1 MGAPLRF
8 IHCADLHLGSRFVG
22 VTSQDEGLGRRLS
35 TATFDA
41 LENLV
46 EAANREAVD
55 FVLFSGDVF
64 DSSNETPYARSRFAD
79 AVSRINSVCY
89 IAYGNHDF
97 RRLWEDVI
105 PLPENAIV
113 FGPEPEK
120 RFYPPGPEAKVCI
133 TGVSHS
139 RKAHTESLAD
149 GFEPESGFFNIG
161 VVHCDVD
168 AQESPYSP
176 VPLKSLTSKGFDY
189 WALGHIHK
197 PMVLSTDPYVV
208 YPGCT
213 QGRSSKDSGPRG
225 AYLVTVQDG
234 SVVRTDFITLCAI
247 EWTDVRVTIGMDM
260 DLPAFVAAASSR
272 CRPGSLVRLFADG
285 TGPLN
290 SKLRLYGPD
299 VRKLFEEATG
309 CICTGLE
316 VSTLPEI
323 DLDERSRSGDFTAMV
338 ISHGHEMAKSMSR
351 QEIIDAICF
360 TGASSYLRPIFESM
374 DSEELRGLLEDA
386 VAFVVEK
393 MREAE
398 SR

>member
-161 VVHCDVD
+161 VV
-168 AQESPYSP
+168 
-176 VPLKSLTSKGFDY
+176 TNF
-189 WALGHIHK
+189 
-197 PMVLSTDPYVV
+197 
-208 YPGCT
+208 
-213 QGRSSKDSGPRG
+213 
-225 AYLVTVQDG
+225 
-234 SVVRTDFITLCAI
+234 
-247 EWTDVRVTIGMDM
+247 
-260 DLPAFVAAASSR
+260 LPAT
-272 CRPGSLVRLFADG
+272 GISLPFFSYGG
-285 TGPLN
+285 TAL
-290 SKLRLYGPD
+290 LLQ
-299 VRKLFEEATG
+299 LFEM
-309 CICTGLE
+309 GLILS
-316 VSTLPEI
+316 V
-323 DLDERSRSGDFTAMV
+323 
-338 ISHGHEMAKSMSR
+338 SR
-351 QEIIDAICF
+351 Q
-360 TGASSYLRPIFESM
+360 SNNR
-374 DSEELRGLLEDA
+374 LLL
-386 VAFVVEK
+386 
-393 MREAE
+393 
-398 SR
+398 

>member
-22 VTSQDEGLGRRLS
+22 VTSQDEALGRKLS

-79 AVSRINSVCY
+79 AVSRINAMCY

-213 QGRSSKDSGPRG
+213 QGRSSKDAGPRG

-299 VRKLFEEATG
+299 VRKLFEEASG

-338 ISHGHEMAKSMSR
+338 ISHGREMAKSMSR

>member
-1 MGAPLRF
+1 MSFTSDVTNATVQNETVDGNQNVNN
-8 IHCADLHLGSRFVG
+8 GG
-22 VTSQDEGLGRRLS
+22 VTIGNTVVSGGSVSVNNGGTVID
-35 TATFDA
+35 T
-41 LENLV
+41 LV
-46 EAANREAVD
+46 EA
-55 FVLFSGDVF
+55 GGK
-64 DSSNETPYARSRFAD
+64 SSTYA
-79 AVSRINSVCY
+79 I
-89 IAYGNHDF
+89 
-97 RRLWEDVI
+97 
-105 PLPENAIV
+105 
-113 FGPEPEK
+113 
-120 RFYPPGPEAKVCI
+120 
-133 TGVSHS
+133 
-139 RKAHTESLAD
+139 
-149 GFEPESGFFNIG
+149 PES
-161 VVHCDVD
+161 
-168 AQESPYSP
+168 S
-176 VPLKSLTSKGFDY
+176 SLTYAKD
-189 WALGHIHK
+189 
-197 PMVLSTDPYVV
+197 MVLSTDPYVV

-299 VRKLFEEATG
+299 VRRLFEEATG

-338 ISHGHEMAKSMSR
+338 ISHGREMAKSMSR